1 MDFAFNVHT
10 RFPPRRRKWMLL
22 NSLVIFC
29 YSEEPGFTLISLILS
44 TASQSI
50 EPILMKGVPCSWLKG
65 FTAKLITN
73 PSSLDPCPERVFFSV
88 NRTLSHRRGPRY
100 FAKRHV
106 LCKGVLL
113 QSYPKLYCDNYH
125 ENNFFQHC
133 TVFKYVK
140 KKKSV
145 WGQTPVVLTNP
156 AKLS

>member
-10 RFPPRRRKWMLL
+10 CFPPRRRKWMLL

-50 EPILMKGVPCSWLKG
+50 EPILMKGVPCSLLKG
-65 FTAKLITN
+65 FAAKLTAN

-100 FAKRHV
+100 FAKEFCYRPTLSFIV
-106 LCKGVLL
+106 IIVMGRT
-113 QSYPKLYCDNYH
+113 
-125 ENNFFQHC
+125 FFQHC

-140 KKKSV
+140 KKKV
-145 WGQTPVVLTNP
+145 FGVRLQ
-156 AKLS
+156 